1 MVVSSQRT
9 LTTYASG
16 PFLFLVSLVI
26 LAVTSTTNAFI
37 TSSLSPNYCFSLSLS
52 TSTSTSATDISYT
65 LQVVDG
71 GEDDPRVIDVA
82 TFRNQLVNPQ
92 MMVSRAEKK
101 RDSIDNNKAALDGVK
116 IGLLFIGP
124 VIAVGTYFTT
134 PATSGDTST
143 AITDAFKNY
152 GLFGGGLGVILGGN
166 NYMGR
171 SVHVPDVPEATNRIV
186 VDLSEGLLRK
196 QDMGF
201 IAIST
206 SDDDKDQRFF
216 APSNGILASVD
227 AQLRN
232 SPDSPNGVR
241 TIDNYPS
248 HLHVKNMDVHYK
260 KRRQG
265 IGKAL
270 LQLIFDHA
278 KSNTDAQL
286 LTLEVEA
293 VNQPAVQLYRKFGFE
308 TKDNPNR
315 RSNNLFMVKDIYN

>member
-1 MVVSSQRT
+1 
-9 LTTYASG
+9 LT
-16 PFLFLVSLVI
+16 I
-26 LAVTSTTNAFI
+26 
-37 TSSLSPNYCFSLSLS
+37 
-52 TSTSTSATDISYT
+52 
-65 LQVVDG
+65 
-71 GEDDPRVIDVA
+71 
-82 TFRNQLVNPQ
+82 
-92 MMVSRAEKK
+92 
-101 RDSIDNNKAALDGVK
+101 K
-116 IGLLFIGP
+116 IHLGLLYIGP
-124 VIAVGTYFTT
+124 LVAVGTYFTT
-134 PATSGDTST
+134 PATSSDT
-143 AITDAFKNY
+143 AITDALKNY
-152 GLFGGGLGVILGGN
+152 GLFGGSLGAILGGN

-201 IAIST
+201 IAISN

-265 IGKAL
+265 VGKAL

-278 KSNTDAQL
+278 KSKTDAQL

-293 VNQPAVQLYRKFGFE
+293 VNQPAVQLYRKFGFS
-308 TKDNPNR
+308 TRDNPNK